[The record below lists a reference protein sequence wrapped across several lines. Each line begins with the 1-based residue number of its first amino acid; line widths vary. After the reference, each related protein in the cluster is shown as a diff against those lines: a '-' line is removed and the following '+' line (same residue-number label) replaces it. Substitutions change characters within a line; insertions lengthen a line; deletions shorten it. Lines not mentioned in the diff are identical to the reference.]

1 MRTPGAPRLLLLAA
15 LAALAATSCT
25 TATPR
30 TAAAPP
36 LAEARLAELRSLV
49 EGGSVLQ
56 AFQDILQLRG
66 DNPSGIPSAEVDAL
80 EAQAGSAFSAA
91 LARATAGSKWDE
103 ALRYL
108 DSARALGRPELAGGW
123 TTKAVLQARAAAERE
138 AGAGLPALLT
148 TLRALAAGEPA
159 EADLA
164 DALAQARALGNRA
177 IARDLATRMRERG
190 IAVPAGA
197 DAAAPFADMLQGTV
211 TIWVNRGIRI
221 EKGVGYPDRVIG
233 SGFFVDSR
241 GYLLTNYHVIKSEV
255 DPKYEGYSRLFVMLN
270 QATGEKI
277 PAKVVGW
284 DTVFDLALLK
294 AETPARYSFGGSS
307 SQRVSPGD
315 RVYAIGSPAGLEK
328 TITSGIVSATGRRF
342 LEMGDAV
349 QVDVPLNP
357 GNSGGPLIGEGGDLL
372 GIVFAGLEQFEGLN
386 FAVPY
391 TWIEKALPLLYAG
404 GEAVHPWMGASF
416 AETEKGL
423 EVVYVLPG
431 EPAARAGIAPGDYL
445 ESLNGAPVSTLRDAQ
460 EAILAFS
467 PPTLVRAGLRRG
479 GSPRQAVVCLA
490 PRPVRPIETALEKD
504 TRDAVLYPLFG
515 MRLERTG
522 GALRRND
529 FVVRRVIRGSTA
541 DEAGLSEND
550 PLTIQNWKV
559 DSEKGYA
566 VLQIYVRKRK
576 AGFIE
581 SVVQIAAYL
590 ETPDFL

>member
-1 MRTPGAPRLLLLAA
+1 V
-15 LAALAATSCT
+15 
-25 TATPR
+25 
-30 TAAAPP
+30 
-36 LAEARLAELRSLV
+36 RSLID
-49 EGGSVLQ
+49 GGSVLQ
-56 AFQDILQLRG
+56 AFQDISLLRR
-66 DNPSGIPSAEVDAL
+66 DNPSRVPAPDVDAL
-80 EAQAGSAFSAA
+80 ESQALSAFSAA
-91 LARATAGSKWDE
+91 LARATEGRKWDE
-103 ALRYL
+103 ALRYV
-108 DSARALGRPELAGGW
+108 DSARALGRPDLAGGL
-123 TTKAVLQARAAAERE
+123 TAKAALEARAAMQRS
-138 AGAGLPALLT
+138 AGEELPGLLT
-148 TLRALAAGEPA
+148 TLRALSAGEPA

-164 DALAQARALGNRA
+164 AALGQARALANRA
-177 IARDLATRMRERG
+177 LSRDLAGRMREKG
-190 IAVPAGA
+190 FAVPPAPEP
-197 DAAAPFADMLQGTV
+197 AASFSDMLEGTV

-233 SGFFVDSR
+233 SGFFIDPR

-255 DPKYEGYSRLFVMLN
+255 DPKYEGYSRLFIMFN

-277 PAKVVGW
+277 PARVVGW
-284 DTVFDLALLK
+284 DAVFDLALLK
-294 AETPARYSFGGSS
+294 AETPARYSFGGSAA
-307 SQRVSPGD
+307 QRVSPGE
-315 RVYAIGSPAGLEK
+315 RVFAIGSPAGLEK

-404 GEAVHPWMGASF
+404 GEAVHPWMGAAF

-431 EPAARAGIAPGDYL
+431 EPAARAGILPGDFL
-445 ESLNGAPVSTLRDAQ
+445 ESINGARVSTLRDAQ
-460 EAILAFS
+460 EAILAFA
-467 PPTLVRAGLRRG
+467 PPTLVRAGLRRAG
-479 GSPRQAVVCLA
+479 AGLDAVVCLG
-490 PRPVRPIETALEKD
+490 PRPASPIETALEKD

-515 MRLERTG
+515 VRLERTG
-522 GALRRND
+522 GTLRRND

-550 PLTIQNWKV
+550 PLTIQDWDV

-590 ETPDFL
+590 ETPNFL